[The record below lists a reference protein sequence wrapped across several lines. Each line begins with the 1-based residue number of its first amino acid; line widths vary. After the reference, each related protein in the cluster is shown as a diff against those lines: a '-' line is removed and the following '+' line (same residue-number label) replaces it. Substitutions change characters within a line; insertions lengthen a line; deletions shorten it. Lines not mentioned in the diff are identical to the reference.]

1 MDRLHENEQDALRH
15 SNMIE
20 GLAES
25 QDVRSD
31 DVRSLYESVLAEMK
45 RDAVITDYLPIFAV
59 RKVKKILLRMG
70 ASGPGTLSLI
80 RSLFV
85 WI

>member
-1 MDRLHENEQDALRH
+1 MDRLHENAQEALKH

-25 QDVRSD
+25 HDVRSD

-45 RDAVITDYLPIFAV
+45 RDAVIMDFLPIFAA
-59 RKVKKILLRMG
+59 RKVMEMLRRRG
-70 ASGPGTLSLI
+70 WGGPERVSPK
-80 RSLFV
+80 
-85 WI
+85 